1 MTALSVIIAL
11 RGLLELVLWLM
22 IGRSVLLLLA
32 GRYGAD
38 NAVIRMFDFLLR
50 PVRACS
56 TRLMPGLSVCR
67 RDTISFMLLLLVWLG
82 LGLAKL
88 TVATG

>member
-1 MTALSVIIAL
+1 MTVLTLVVAL

-22 IGRSVLLLLA
+22 VGRRILVLLA

-50 PVRACS
+50 PVRAGAL
-56 TRLMPGLSVCR
+56 RLMPGVAPGR
-67 RDTISFMLLLLVWLG
+67 RDTFSFVLLLCIWLA
-82 LGLAKL
+82 LGVAKL
-88 TVATG
+88 QLFAG

>member
-1 MTALSVIIAL
+1 MTLLSVIIAL

-22 IGRSVLLLLA
+22 IGRSVLVLLA
-32 GRYGAD
+32 GRYGTD
-38 NAVIRMFDFLLR
+38 SAVIRMFDFLLR

-56 TRLMPGLSVCR
+56 MKFMPGLPMCK
-67 RDTISFMLLLLVWLG
+67 RDTISFILLLLVWLG

-88 TVATG
+88 AVAIA

>member
-1 MTALSVIIAL
+1 MTMLTTIIAL

-22 IGRSVLLLLA
+22 IGRSVLVLLA

-50 PVRACS
+50 PVRACAG
-56 TRLMPGLSVCR
+56 RLMPGLTSCK
-67 RDTISFMLLLLVWLG
+67 RDTMSFILLLLIWLA
-82 LGLAKL
+82 LGAAKL
-88 TVATG
+88 LVAVA